1 MDLFSSLYSFE
12 ICSLSSGSSGNCY
25 YIGNAD
31 GGILVDV
38 GISAKRIIKSLK
50 EIGKSLESVKAVLI
64 THSHIDHIRSVE
76 AFTRTF
82 RKPVYATAGTWQG
95 IRNNRFT
102 MQALESMH
110 VSIIPDAPFMAGGF
124 SITAFPVSHDANGAV
139 GFHIQN
145 SHKSLA
151 IATDLG
157 IIDDRAAHFL
167 KRANILLLESNYDEE
182 MLENGPYPE
191 RLRQRIRSSLGHL
204 SNKQCADFLASSWRD
219 DLSHV
224 FLVHLSEHNNTPEK
238 TMETIHATFAEN
250 GTLVAESTSIHPF
263 EREKRSPLF
272 RID

>member
-12 ICSLSSGSSGNCY
+12 ICSLASSSSGNCY
-25 YIGNAD
+25 YIGHAE

-64 THSHIDHIRSVE
+64 THSHIDHIRSIE

-82 RKPVYATAGTWQG
+82 RIPVYTTAGTWQG

-110 VSIIPDAPFMAGGF
+110 VSIIPDIPFIIAGF
-124 SITAFPVSHDANGAV
+124 RITAFPVSHDANGSV

-145 SHKSLA
+145 SHKSVA

-157 IIDDRAAHFL
+157 IIDERAEHFL
-167 KRANILLLESNYDEE
+167 RSSNILLLESNYDEE

-204 SNKQCADFLASSWRD
+204 SNKQCADFLVTSWRN

-238 TMETIHATFAEN
+238 TMETIQAAFAEK
-250 GTLVAESTSIHPF
+250 GISISDKASIQPF
-263 EREKRSPLF
+263 EREKRSVLF